1 MKLFKFL
8 PILIIPLSLVS
19 CNKSGKEEKTYVSL
33 SDTAI
38 TLSEDQT
45 YQLTV
50 NIDDSL
56 KNYLVFWNIRDENIA
71 SVVDGLVTA
80 KKVGSTICTVQVGE
94 YTADCAVTV
103 TSFAPVDALD
113 ITLPKNEYSLNVY
126 DEFELPLTVTLGV
139 KIITDYQLSVDISDK
154 SIVSYANKVVTALD
168 SGTCTLL
175 LTATYQEYTANELI
189 TVTVY

>member
-103 TSFAPVDALD
+103 TSFAPVDTLD

>member
-1 MKLFKFL
+1 MKIFKFL

-19 CNKSGKEEKTYVSL
+19 CNKNGKEEKTYVSL

-154 SIVSYANKVVTALD
+154 SIVSCANKVVTALD